1 MTKQEMVLFLS
12 DLQKVREMLTP
23 EQAAQVPNI
32 FPKVKKDKEIKKGQR
47 FNVDGQVFEAREDIN
62 DNRDKDPKNTK
73 KWSKPTHRGGR

>member
-1 MTKQEMVLFLS
+1 MTKQEMILFLR

-32 FPKVKKDKEIKKGQR
+32 FPKVKEDREIKKGQR
-47 FNVDGQVFEAREDIN
+47 FNVDGQVFEAREDIK
-62 DNRDKDPKNTK
+62 DKKDKEPKNNN